1 MKKLLICLIATIL
14 LFISYKVNSEPE
26 TLIGFIN
33 MIFILLMYVAFISVT
48 LFTNAFESKK

>member
-1 MKKLLICLIATIL
+1 MKKLLICLVATLL
-14 LFISYKVNSEPE
+14 LFVAYKVNSEPE

-33 MIFILLMYVAFISVT
+33 FNFILLMYVAFLCVT

>member
-1 MKKLLICLIATIL
+1 MKKLLICLVATLL
-14 LFISYKVNSEPE
+14 LFVAYKVNSEPE

-33 MIFILLMYVAFISVT
+33 FNLILLMYVAFISVT